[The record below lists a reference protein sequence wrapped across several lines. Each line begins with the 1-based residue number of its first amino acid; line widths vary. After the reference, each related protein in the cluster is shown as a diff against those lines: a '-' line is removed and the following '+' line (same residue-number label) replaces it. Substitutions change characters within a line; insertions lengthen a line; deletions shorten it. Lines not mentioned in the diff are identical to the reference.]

1 MQQLTQKLSNGEMT
15 VQEMP
20 APVLGKGMVLVK
32 NHYSLISAGTE
43 GSTASTARKSL
54 LGKAKER
61 PQQVKQVLEVLAQQG
76 PVQTYRAVTKK
87 LEAYSPLGYSSAGEV
102 MAVGEGVSQFTAGDL
117 VACAGVNFANH
128 AEIIAVPV
136 NLCVKLSDNAD
147 LKAAS
152 YNTLGAIALQSIRQA
167 DLRLG
172 ETCAVIGLGLLGQLT
187 GLMLKASGVN
197 VIGIDVSEPPVI
209 LAQQH
214 FAGLALIRNTPG
226 IENQI
231 AEYTNGL
238 GADAVIIAA
247 ATTSTDPINFAG
259 AIARKKG
266 KVVILGAV
274 PTGFERDPHWY
285 KKELELKM
293 SCSYGPGRYDLNY
306 EEKGIDYPAAYV
318 RWTEKRN
325 MEAFQQLLAGGTM
338 DISYLTTHEF
348 SLEDASKA
356 YDMIVK
362 KSEPYLGIILKYNTE
377 KPVQLQNKV
386 KTGESKPV
394 SKINIGFIGAGS
406 YAQGNLLPNIPKK
419 NSDIVCKGVLT
430 NNGTTSKRVAERF
443 GFEFCTSN
451 EKDILQNPDINTL
464 FIATRHD
471 SHAQY
476 ILKGLQAGKHIFVE
490 KPLCLTPA
498 ELDRI
503 IEAMSLRED
512 APRNEGASTKQP
524 VENHSNTPN
533 KELTDSDEQ
542 VATSLPA
549 DAPRNDGPKS
559 VIMVGFNRRFS
570 SLSTSLK
577 KQMGSGPMSM
587 IYRVNAGH
595 IPGDTWIQD
604 MEIGGGRIIGE
615 ACHFIDY
622 LTWLNGS
629 LPVSVYATALP
640 DAGGHND
647 TVNINITFANGS
659 TGVVAYYANGPKS
672 MPKEYIE
679 VFHNGSSGVINN
691 FKELRLF
698 GKTKQKKKLLNLD
711 KGQKQMVEQFLQ
723 SLLTGKPLIPFEEIV
738 AVTKA
743 TFAVLESIK
752 TGQIVRIEN

>member
-15 VQEMP
+15 VQEVP
-20 APVLGKGMVLVK
+20 EPVLGKGMVLVK

-54 LGKAKER
+54 VGKAKER

-102 MAVGEGVSQFTAGDL
+102 IAIGEGVTEFITGDV
-117 VACAGVNFANH
+117 VACAGGGYANH

-136 NLCVKLSDNAD
+136 NLCVKIPENTD

-197 VIGIDVSEPPVI
+197 VIGIDVSEPPVK
-209 LAQQH
+209 LAQEH
-214 FAGLALIRNTPG
+214 FAGLALTRNTPS

-285 KKELELKM
+285 KKELQLLM

-325 MEAFQQLLAGGTM
+325 MEAFQQLLANGSINL
-338 DISYLTTHEF
+338 DYLTTHEF
-348 SLEDASKA
+348 SLEDAPKA
-356 YDMIVK
+356 YDMIVS
-362 KSEPYLGIILKYNTE
+362 KSEPYLGIILKYDTE

-386 KTGESKPV
+386 TTGSSKPV

-419 NSDIVCKGVLT
+419 NSGIVCKGVLT
-430 NNGTTSKRVAERF
+430 NTGTTSKRVAERF

-451 EKDILQNPDINTL
+451 EKDILENPDINTL

-471 SHAQY
+471 SHAEY
-476 ILKGLQAGKHIFVE
+476 VLKGLQNGKHIFVE
-490 KPLCLTPA
+490 KPLCLTTD
-498 ELDRI
+498 ELEQI
-503 IEAMSLRED
+503 IKATVIASEA
-512 APRNEGASTKQP
+512 KQP
-524 VENHSNTPN
+524 AGIPSSVPSAHSQ
-533 KELTDSDEQ
+533 L
-542 VATSLPA
+542 
-549 DAPRNDGPKS
+549 
-559 VIMVGFNRRFS
+559 MVGFNRRFS
-570 SLSTSLK
+570 SLSTQLK

-587 IYRVNAGH
+587 IYRINAGH

-640 DAGGHND
+640 DSGGHND
-647 TVNINITFANGS
+647 TVNISITFANGS

-698 GKTKQKKKLLNLD
+698 GKSKQKKKLLNLD

-752 TGQIVRIEN
+752 TGQVVKIE

>member
-1 MQQLTQKLSNGEMT
+1 MQQLTQKLSNGEMSI
-15 VQEMP
+15 QEMP
-20 APVLGKGMVLVK
+20 TPILNKGFILVK

-54 LGKAKER
+54 IGKAKER
-61 PQQVKQVLEVLAQQG
+61 PQQVKQVIDTLIQQG
-76 PVQTYRAVTKK
+76 PLQTYRAVTKK

-102 MAVGEGVSQFTAGDL
+102 IAVGEGVSGFVIGDK
-117 VACAGVNFANH
+117 VACAGVGYANH
-128 AEIIAVPV
+128 AEIVAVPV
-136 NLCVKLSDNAD
+136 NLCVKLPEQAD
-147 LKAAS
+147 LKAAA

-187 GLMLKASGVN
+187 GLMLKASGVQ
-197 VIGIDVSEPPVI
+197 VIGIDVNEAPVR
-209 LAQQH
+209 LAKQH
-214 FAGLALIRNTPG
+214 FAGMALTRDAVG
-226 IENQI
+226 IEKKI
-231 AEYTNGL
+231 ESYTHGL
-238 GADAVIIAA
+238 GVDAVIIAA
-247 ATTSTDPINFAG
+247 ATPSTDPINFAG

-266 KVVILGAV
+266 KVVVLGAV
-274 PTGFERDPHWY
+274 PTGFERDPYWY

-325 MEAFQQLLAGGTM
+325 MEAFQQLLNDKRI

-348 SLEDASKA
+348 SLQDAPKA
-356 YDMIVK
+356 YDMIVNK
-362 KSEPYLGIILKYNTE
+362 TEPYLGILLAYDVE
-377 KPVQLQNKV
+377 KPVVLDNKV
-386 KTGESKPV
+386 VIGNPKPV
-394 SKINIGFIGAGS
+394 SKINMGFIGAGS
-406 YAQGNLLPNIPKK
+406 YAQGNLLPNIPRK
-419 NSDIVCKGVLT
+419 SHDIVCKGVLT
-430 NNGTTSKRVAERF
+430 NTGTTSKRVAERF

-451 EKDILQNPDINTL
+451 EHDILDNKDINTL

-471 SHAQY
+471 SHAEY
-476 ILKGLQAGKHIFVE
+476 VLKGLEAGKHVFVE
-490 KPLCLTPA
+490 KPLCLTLT
-498 ELDRI
+498 ELDKI
-503 IEAMSLRED
+503 ISTRHCEEAK
-512 APRNEGASTKQP
+512 STKQ
-524 VENHSNTPN
+524 TPGN
-533 KELTDSDEQ
+533 IACAQL
-542 VATSLPA
+542 
-549 DAPRNDGPKS
+549 
-559 VIMVGFNRRFS
+559 MVGFNRRFS
-570 SLSTSLK
+570 ALSTQLK
-577 KQMGSGPMSM
+577 KQIGSGPMSM

-640 DAGGHND
+640 DAGSHND
-647 TVNINITFANGS
+647 TVNITLNFANGS

-679 VFHNGSSGVINN
+679 AFQNGSSGVINN
-691 FKELRLF
+691 FKELHVF
-698 GKTKQKKKLLNLD
+698 GKNKQKKKLLNLD

-723 SLLTGKPLIPFEEIV
+723 SILEGKTLIPFEEIV

-752 TGQIVRIEN
+752 TGQLVKID